1 MIAGPPVPSMQL
13 PLTSMFIPSAM
24 EMPQPLPSIAL
35 SRMMMEFAELV
46 TKIPP
51 AGHSLCEI
59 VDSTMRLIQPYAI
72 RIATFSA
79 LSA

>member
-1 MIAGPPVPSMQL
+1 
-13 PLTSMFIPSAM
+13 
-24 EMPQPLPSIAL
+24 
-35 SRMMMEFAELV
+35 MMMEFAELV

-79 LSA
+79 LSASILEIFDRAIAGAWKQSDRRKSPSVQA